1 MTNNKK
7 EMAKKVI
14 RGALFFFGLPLL
26 MFLLAGTLRWWQAWV
41 YLGISYG
48 ASIISRVLIARIH
61 PDLVQ
66 ERGSYDEKKDV
77 KPWDKWLMPLVAL
90 AMPTAY
96 YLTAGLDKRFSWSGP
111 VPLWL
116 YQAAL
121 ILTLAAF
128 CFSSWALVAN
138 RFFSAV
144 VRIQTD
150 RGHKVVEKGPYVIV
164 RHPGYAA
171 GIVVALMFPIMLG
184 SWWAYVPVG
193 IMTVFTV
200 LRTALEDK
208 TLINELPG
216 YAGYTQKTRY
226 RLLPGIW

>member
-1 MTNNKK
+1 MGETRKSVLSK
-7 EMAKKVI
+7 II

-26 MFLLAGTLRWWQAWV
+26 MFLLAGTGRWWQAWV

-48 ASIISRVLIARIH
+48 ASIISRVVIAIIH

-66 ERGSYDEKKDV
+66 ERGSYAEKKDV
-77 KPWDKWLMPLVAL
+77 KPWDRWLMPLVAL

-96 YLTAGLDKRFSWSGP
+96 YITAGLDKRFNWSDAIP
-111 VPLWL
+111 MWL
-116 YQAAL
+116 YLAAL
-121 ILTLAAF
+121 MLTLAGF
-128 CFSSWALVAN
+128 GFSSWALAVN

-150 RGHKVVEKGPYVIV
+150 RGHKVIDSGPYAIV
-164 RHPGYAA
+164 RHPGYAG
-171 GIVVALMFPIMLG
+171 GILVALMFPIMLG

-193 IMTVFTV
+193 IMTGFTI

-216 YAGYTQKTRY
+216 YAAYTQKTRF